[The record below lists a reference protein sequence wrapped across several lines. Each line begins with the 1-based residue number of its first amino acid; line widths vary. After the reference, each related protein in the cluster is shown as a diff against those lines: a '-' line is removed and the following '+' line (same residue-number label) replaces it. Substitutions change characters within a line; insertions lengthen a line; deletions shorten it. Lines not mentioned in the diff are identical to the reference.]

1 MSRLSRQLLPRHT
14 INILRSFRHYAYLAL
29 LPFDYFSRVVN
40 GKSDFPP
47 LHLRRYVGPL
57 RTFEASGSEFMVYLQ
72 LLAGLQRHESL
83 LEIGCGCG
91 LMALSLKDYLDESGR
106 YAGIDIHRPSIK
118 WCEKNFGEQNPN
130 FRFAHIDVK
139 SLAYNPKG
147 AHRAE
152 DNTLPF
158 ESHTFDVILL
168 KSVFTHMRP
177 LEVENYLAEVSRL
190 LKSGGR
196 CLVTFFLL
204 NDEQARLGGAGRQ
217 ELQFNFGEG
226 VWRYLYEHSAE
237 SAVAYEESF
246 VRGVL
251 RKYGLILQE
260 PIYYGRWTGRT
271 DGLSFQDMLVLR
283 KDPDDCAS
291 GWADKFT
298 EKNQVVK

>member
-1 MSRLSRQLLPRHT
+1 MVEDGSEVSRLSKQLLPRHT

-29 LPFDYFSRVVN
+29 LPLDYISRLIN

-47 LHLRRYVGPL
+47 LHLRRYVGPF

-72 LLAGLQRHESL
+72 LLAGLQPQESL
-83 LEIGCGCG
+83 LDVGCGCG
-91 LMALSLKDYLDESGR
+91 LMALFLKDYLGEHGR
-106 YAGIDIHRPSIK
+106 YAGVDIHHPSIR
-118 WCEKNFGEQNPN
+118 WCEKHISDRHPN
-130 FRFAHIDVK
+130 SRFAHIDVK

-152 DNTLPF
+152 DCTLPF
-158 ESHTFDVILL
+158 EPHTFDVILL

-177 LEVENYLAEVSRL
+177 LEVENYLQEVSRL

-204 NDEQARLGGAGRQ
+204 NNEQARLAAEGRQ

-226 VWRYLYEHSAE
+226 VWRYVYEHSAE

-260 PIYYGRWTGRT
+260 PIYYGRWTGRRA
-271 DGLSFQDMLVLR
+271 GLSFQDMLMLR
-283 KDPDDCAS
+283 K
-291 GWADKFT
+291 G
-298 EKNQVVK
+298 

>member
-1 MSRLSRQLLPRHT
+1 MSRLSKQLLPRHT

-29 LPFDYFSRVVN
+29 LPVDHFSRVIN

-57 RTFEASGSEFMVYLQ
+57 RTFEASGSEFMAYLR
-72 LLAGLQRHESL
+72 LLASLQPQESL
-83 LEIGCGCG
+83 LDVGCGCG
-91 LMALSLKDYLDESGR
+91 LMALFLKDYLDKSGR
-106 YAGIDIHRPSIK
+106 YTGVDIHQPSIR
-118 WCEKNFGEQNPN
+118 WCEKNISKRHAN

-152 DNTLPF
+152 DYTFPF
-158 ESHTFDVILL
+158 EAHTFDVILL

-177 LEVENYLAEVSRL
+177 LEVENYIEEVSRL

-204 NDEQARLGGAGRQ
+204 NEEQAQLASEGRQ

-226 VWRYLYEHSAE
+226 VWRYVYEHRAE
-237 SAVAYEESF
+237 SAVAYKESYI
-246 VRGVL
+246 RGVL
-251 RKYGLILQE
+251 RKCGLILQE
-260 PIYYGRWTGRT
+260 PIYYGRWTGQRN
-271 DGLSFQDMLVLR
+271 GLSFQDMLMLR
-283 KDPDDCAS
+283 K
-291 GWADKFT
+291 G
-298 EKNQVVK
+298 